1 MNREGLRN
9 DIVTLAFFWPAIIGA
24 WVLAWLR
31 FREAPNVTPP
41 VVPGRIMALWIVLG
55 LVLLGLTA
63 CLLWLIVKRV
73 RIGRLDPLPWYLVIG
88 PRGSG
93 KTTLLKQAGLRQA
106 ASWNDDSFIAH
117 NSIILDQVGGYILDE
132 VQHADSNT
140 RREYLVD
147 VAAFLRGKSL
157 KGIIVT
163 IEAEQALDAAASEV
177 QASALHRHL
186 VEITHRFGVNLP
198 MYLVVTG
205 CDRLP
210 GFLPFFEHLSAAE
223 RTKAWGATLTG
234 EQQRRPLAA
243 FDQECAMLQRALA
256 ERRPGFLDTGDS
268 VTNQSIY
275 QFPAQFALIC
285 TQLRGYIGA
294 LFPASSSQEQLIFR
308 GFYFT
313 GASHMKRAVADAGTF
328 GGV

>member
-9 DIVTLAFFWPAIIGA
+9 DILTLAFFWPAIIGA

-41 VVPGRIMALWIVLG
+41 IVPARIMALWIVLG
-55 LVLLGLTA
+55 IVLLALSI
-63 CLLWLIVKRV
+63 CLIWLIVKRV
-73 RIGRLDPLPWYLVIG
+73 RIGRLDPLPWYLVVG

-93 KTTLLKQAGLRQA
+93 KTTLLRQAGLREA
-106 ASWNDDSFIAH
+106 AAWNDDSFVAH

-140 RREYLVD
+140 RREYLAD
-147 VAAFLRGKSL
+147 VAEFLRGKSL
-157 KGIIVT
+157 KGIIAT
-163 IEAEQALDAAASEV
+163 IEADEALDEAAN
-177 QASALHRHL
+177 QAQAKALRQHL
-186 VEITHRFGVNLP
+186 AEIVHHFGLNLP
-198 MYLVVTG
+198 VYLVITR

-210 GFLPFFEHLSAAE
+210 GFLPFFEHLPPTDRS
-223 RTKAWGATLTG
+223 KAWGATLAG

-243 FDQECAMLQRALA
+243 FDQECALLQRALA
-256 ERRPGFLDTGDS
+256 ERRLAFLDADDPA
-268 VTNQSIY
+268 TNRSIY
-275 QFPAQFALIC
+275 QFPVQFTLIC
-285 TQLRGYIGA
+285 ERLRGYVET
-294 LFPASSSQEQLIFR
+294 LFTAASPQERLIFR

-313 GASHMKRAVADAGTF
+313 GAAQPERALGDAGTF